1 MDQYTQDR
9 SLIAV
14 TTSLGKDVLL
24 LASFEGEEALSRPF
38 TYRLEM
44 LSSNGAIAAKDIV
57 GKSVTWLVRRTGQS
71 SRYFNGLVNCFT
83 AGGAQFRGLRS
94 YRAEVVPWLWFLSRT
109 ADCRIF
115 QNKTAP
121 DVIQQI
127 FKDLG
132 YSAYQLNLRGTYV
145 KRDYCVQY
153 RETDLNFV
161 SRLMEQE
168 GIFYFFRHEDGKH
181 TLVLADQKSAYQ
193 DCPEKEVE
201 GSKGPLVTGQVTG
214 WEHRYEF
221 RSGKW
226 AQTDYNFETPSTSLM
241 TNTRTVVQLPGN
253 DKFEVYDYPGVYL
266 KKADGDA
273 ATKVRMEE
281 EETSYEVVSGA
292 STCATFTP
300 GGKFKLKTFS
310 SSAEEGKSYAI
321 TAITHFASESSYA
334 PAELKSQDYGN
345 RFECVPDSVTF
356 RPARLAR
363 RPTVQGPQTAVV
375 VGKSGEEIYVDKYGR
390 VKVQFFWDREGK
402 KDENSSCWIRV
413 AQGWAGKAWGMVLL
427 PRIGQEVVVDFLEG
441 DPDRP
446 IITGCV
452 YNAEQMPP
460 YDLPDNQTRSVLK
473 SRSSKQGDSK
483 NFNELRFED
492 KKGSEEVYFHA
503 EKDFNRV
510 VENNDTLKVGF
521 DKKDKGDQTVEIFN
535 NQSLTVGAG
544 KAQAADG
551 SQTVE
556 VFNSQ
561 KVTVGSGKGQAADGS
576 QTLSVYK
583 DRTATVETGNE
594 SLTVKQGNRTVV
606 VQTGNDTHTVKQGNR
621 EVQIEMGNDTL
632 TIKMGNQTTKLDL
645 GKSETEALQSI
656 ELKVGQSS
664 VKLDQMGVTI
674 KGMMVQI
681 EGQIQTQVKGVII
694 QVSADALLQA
704 KGGITMIG

>member
-1 MDQYTQDR
+1 MDQYTQER

-14 TTSLGKDVLL
+14 TTPLGKDVLL
-24 LASFEGEEALSRPF
+24 LVSFQGEEALSRPF
-38 TYRLEM
+38 AYRLEM
-44 LSSNGAIAAKDIV
+44 LSGNSTIAAKDIV
-57 GKSVTWLVRRTGQS
+57 GKNVTWLVRRTGES
-71 SRYFNGLVNCFT
+71 PRYFNGIVNCFA
-83 AGGAQFRGLRS
+83 AGGTQIRGLRS

-115 QNKTAP
+115 QNKSTP
-121 DVIQQI
+121 EIVEQI

-132 YSAYQLNLRGTYV
+132 YSAYELNLRGSYA
-145 KRDYCVQY
+145 KREYCVQY

-168 GIFYFFRHEDGKH
+168 GIFYYFRHENAKH

-201 GSKGPLVTGQVTG
+201 GSVGSHGTGQITG
-214 WEHRYEF
+214 WEHQYEF

-241 TNTRTVVQLPGN
+241 TNTKTVVSLPGN
-253 DKFEVYDYPGVYL
+253 DKFEIYDYPGAYM
-266 KKADGDA
+266 KKPDGDA

-281 EETSYEVVSGA
+281 EETSYEVVNGA

-300 GGKFKLKTFS
+300 GGKFKLKSFS
-310 SSAEEGKSYAI
+310 TTAEAGKSYVI
-321 TAITHFASESSYA
+321 TLIKHSARESSYS
-334 PAELKSQDYGN
+334 PTELKSQDYGN
-345 RFECVPDSVTF
+345 QFDCIPDSVTF
-356 RPARLAR
+356 RPTRSTR
-363 RPTVQGPQTAVV
+363 KPTVQGPQTAVV
-375 VGKSGEEIYVDKYGR
+375 VGQKGEEIYVDKYGR
-390 VKVQFFWDREGK
+390 IKVQFFWDRLGK

-413 AQGWAGKAWGMVLL
+413 AQGWAGKNWGMVLH

-446 IITGCV
+446 IITGRV

-460 YDLPDNQTRSVLK
+460 YELPANQTQSVLK
-473 SRSSKQGDSK
+473 SRSSQKGGTD

-503 EKDFNRV
+503 EKDFNRL

-521 DKKDKGDQTVEIFN
+521 EKKDKGDQKIEVFNSQTV
-535 NQSLTVGAG
+535 TVGAG
-544 KAQAADG
+544 K
-551 SQTVE
+551 
-556 VFNSQ
+556 
-561 KVTVGSGKGQAADGS
+561 GQASEGS

-583 DRTATVETGNE
+583 DRTATIETGNE
-594 SLTVKQGNRTVV
+594 TLTVKKGNRAVTVEMGNDTHTV
-606 VQTGNDTHTVKQGNR
+606 KKGNREVTVETGNDTHTVSKGNR
-621 EVQIEMGNDTL
+621 AVLIDMGNDTL
-632 TIKMGNQTTKLDL
+632 TIKMGNQTTKLNL
-645 GKSETEALQSI
+645 GKSSTEAMQSI

-664 VKLDQMGVTI
+664 IKVDQMGVTI

-681 EGQIQTQVKGVII
+681 QGQVQTQVKGAII
-694 QVSADALLQA
+694 QVTADAMLQA
-704 KGGITMIG
+704 KGAITMIG